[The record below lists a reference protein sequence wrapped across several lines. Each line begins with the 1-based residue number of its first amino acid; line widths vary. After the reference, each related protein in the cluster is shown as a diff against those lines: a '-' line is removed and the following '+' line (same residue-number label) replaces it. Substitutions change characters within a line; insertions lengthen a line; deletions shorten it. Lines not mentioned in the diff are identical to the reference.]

1 MNLCV
6 GGFVGKMCLVIMYM
20 ERYFMVGEVV
30 CDIVI
35 GMSDGFIVF
44 FVLVVGLLGVVVF
57 FLIVVIVGLVEVV
70 VGLIVM
76 GFGG

>member
-1 MNLCV
+1 
-6 GGFVGKMCLVIMYM
+6 
-20 ERYFMVGEVV
+20 MVGQIVY
-30 CDIVI
+30 DIVI

-44 FVLVVGLLGVVVF
+44 FVLVVGLLGVFVF

-76 GFGG
+76 GFGGWVYVFFMFFFIKEQKGI